1 MDLSIII
8 PTYKTGEYFRETINS
23 IICQNLSN
31 YKVEIIIILNGE
43 REPYFDFICNVTG
56 SLPSCKVVYTQ
67 IKGVSNARNI
77 GIKESQGKYLLF
89 LDDDD
94 LLSENYINTILD
106 KAIEEDTIYVSNV
119 LCFKDG
125 TNQYYKDYIGN
136 FMEQNNKVDQ
146 SKGRFRI
153 MKYSKLMS
161 SSCFK
166 LIPKKIIDNTRFN
179 TKLSISEDALFMFAI
194 SKNIKGIQVLD
205 NIFYYRRVRINSA
218 MKVKKNKGIHIK
230 NYLKF
235 VSSLTIVYLKNIF
248 RLNFYFYLNRLM
260 ASTKF
265 MFNNIIK

>member
-1 MDLSIII
+1 MYLSIII
-8 PTYKTGEYFRETINS
+8 PTYKPGNYIKEAINS
-23 IICQNLSN
+23 INNQRELGF
-31 YKVEIIIILNGE
+31 EIELIIILNGE
-43 REPYFDFICNVTG
+43 RDPYFKLLESIDI
-56 SLPSCKVVYTQ
+56 SYPSKIIYTD

-77 GIKESQGKYLLF
+77 GIKEAQGKYLLF

-94 LLSENYINTILD
+94 LLSDNYLRTILSNV
-106 KAIEEDTIYVSNV
+106 KNEDTLYISNL

-125 TNQYYKDYIGN
+125 KKEYHKDYIGKFIDKNTNRDKSKNN
-136 FMEQNNKVDQ
+136 F
-146 SKGRFRI
+146 SISR
-153 MKYSKLMS
+153 YSKLMS

-179 TKLSISEDALFMFAI
+179 TNLSISEDALFMFEI
-194 SKNIKGIQVLD
+194 SKNIKNIQICD
-205 NIFYYRRVRINSA
+205 SIFYYRRVRKNSA
-218 MKVKKNKGIHIK
+218 MKIKKSSILHIR

>member
-8 PTYKTGEYFRETINS
+8 PTYKTGEYIKETIES
-23 IICQNLSN
+23 IARQDLFGYEI
-31 YKVEIIIILNGE
+31 EIIMILNGE
-43 REPYFDFICNVTG
+43 KEPYF
-56 SLPSCKVVYTQ
+56 SLLNDINKPFPYKIIYTQ
-67 IKGVSNARNI
+67 VKGVSNARNI
-77 GIKESQGKYLLF
+77 GIAEAKGRYLMF

-94 LLSENYINTILD
+94 LLSENYIGAILSNVKDENTVYI
-106 KAIEEDTIYVSNV
+106 SNV
-119 LCFKDG
+119 LCFKEG
-125 TNQYYKDYIGN
+125 IKEYYKDYIGKFIDKHTNGNKNKKN
-136 FMEQNNKVDQ
+136 F
-146 SKGRFRI
+146 SISR
-153 MKYSKLMS
+153 YSKLMS

-179 TKLSISEDALFMFAI
+179 TSLSISEDALFMFEI
-194 SKNIKGIQVLD
+194 SKNIKNIQICD
-205 NIFYYRRVRINSA
+205 SIFYYRRVRKNSA
-218 MKVKKNKGIHIK
+218 LKIKKSSILHIR

>member
-8 PTYKTGEYFRETINS
+8 PTYKTGNYIKETIDS
-23 IICQNLSN
+23 IKCQYFSD
-31 YKVEIIIILNGE
+31 YKVEIIIVLNGE
-43 REPYFDFICNVTG
+43 KEPYFNLLNDIVKPFSYKII
-56 SLPSCKVVYTQ
+56 YTH

-77 GIKESQGKYLLF
+77 GIAEAKGRYLMF

-106 KAIEEDTIYVSNV
+106 KAIEEDTIYASNV

-136 FMEQNNKVDQ
+136 FVEQNSKVDQ
-146 SKGRFRI
+146 SRGRFRI

-194 SKNIKGIQVLD
+194 SRNIKNIEVLD
-205 NIFYYRRVRINSA
+205 GIFYCRRVRINSA
-218 MKVKKNKGIHIK
+218 MKVKKNKVIHIK

-248 RLNFYFYLNRLM
+248 KLNFYFYLNRLM

-265 MFNNIIK
+265 MFNNIAKQ